1 MGIRNLPIERKL
13 INLIEEC
20 GEVVQAATKLIRA
33 KNGDTPITEQEAWD
47 HLLEELADTELCSE
61 MITTGKDRIVIR
73 SIKNRKRRRWE
84 ERLEQEAEDDRVLPG
99 DCE

>member
-1 MGIRNLPIERKL
+1 MEIRNLPIERKL

-33 KNGDTPITEQEAWD
+33 KNGDTSITEQEAWD